1 MKDNREEFTTE
12 NEKIIPVN
20 ISKQMK
26 TAYIDY
32 AMSVIVSRALPDV
45 RDGFKPVHRRVL
57 YGMQELGLY
66 SNRGYKKS
74 ARIVGE
80 VMGKYHPHGDSS
92 VYGAMVR
99 LAQPWAMRYPLV
111 DGQGNFG
118 SIDGDSPAAMRYT
131 EARMKKMAEE
141 MLVDI
146 DKDTVD
152 MQLNFDDSLKEPTV
166 LPSKLPNLLINGTS
180 GIAVGMAT
188 NIAPH
193 NLTEVVNGCIAYI
206 DNRDITIK
214 ELMQYITAPDFP
226 TGGTIYGYD
235 GVIQA
240 FETGKGRIVVR
251 GDAKI
256 ETDSKDNE
264 MIVVTSIPYVV
275 NKSEMIRKT
284 ADLVN
289 DRKIEGIRDIRDES
303 DRNGIRIVY
312 EVKRDALA
320 SVVLN
325 LLYQNTE
332 LQSSFNVNTI
342 ALVNGRPLQLNLKE
356 MIEHFVNHRHEVIVR
371 RTQFELNQAEE
382 KAHILEGLV
391 IAIDN
396 IDEVISIIR
405 AASTPDIARENLI
418 ERFGFTDVQAKAI
431 LAMRLQRL
439 TGLEREKLKA
449 EYEDL
454 LVLIAKLK
462 EILADVNK
470 QLEIV
475 KDELIEVREKYGDE
489 RRTKIEYSSAD
500 FRIEDTIADEGMV
513 VTVSHMGYIKRTSLD
528 EYRLQNRGGKGSRG
542 SDFRDE
548 DYLEHLF
555 ISNTHGYLLIFT
567 ESGKC
572 HWLRTFEIPEGS
584 KNSKGRAIQNL
595 LNIDKDDKIKSI
607 LNISNPNDEKFES
620 SHFVVF
626 CTKNGT
632 IKRTSLE
639 AFSRPRSGGIR
650 AIVINEGDSL
660 LEAKLTNGKQ
670 EIILGIKSGKAI
682 RFNETTVREVG
693 RNAAGVK
700 GITLNKHKD
709 EVIGII
715 CVDPDDEDESILVVS
730 ENGYGKRSKLED
742 YRVTNRGGKG
752 VKTINITEKTGDLV
766 AIKDVKDGDEL
777 MIINKEG
784 IIIRIA
790 VEDIRIIGRVAQGV
804 KLIDMQEGDQIAA
817 VAKVPYAVINLDAEP
832 DEENNIYDNEEHA
845 EEAEADYENE
855 E

>member
-12 NEKIIPVN
+12 NEKIIPVS
-20 ISKQMK
+20 ISRQMK

-99 LAQPWAMRYPLV
+99 LAQPWSMRYPLV

-131 EARMKKMAEE
+131 EARMKKIAEE

-166 LPSKLPNLLINGTS
+166 LPSKLPNLLINGAS

-240 FETGKGRIVVR
+240 FETGRGRIVVR

-284 ADLVN
+284 AELVN

-332 LQSSFNVNTI
+332 LQSSFNVNNI
-342 ALVNGRPLQLNLKE
+342 ALVGGRPLQLNLKD

-371 RTQFELNQAEE
+371 RTQFELKEAED

-475 KDELIEVREKYGDE
+475 KNELIEVRDKYGDE

-500 FRIEDTIADEGMV
+500 FRIEDTIANEGEV

-572 HWLRTFEIPEGS
+572 HWLRTFEIPEGT

-632 IKRTSLE
+632 IKRTRLE

-832 DEENNIYDNEEHA
+832 DEENEIDDDEEHA
-845 EEAEADYENE
+845 EEAVDYENE

>member
-256 ETDSKDNE
+256 ETDGKDNE

-356 MIEHFVNHRHEVIVR
+356 MIEHFVNHRHDVIVR

-475 KDELIEVREKYGDE
+475 KNELIEVREKYGDE

-715 CVDPDDEDESILVVS
+715 CVDPNDEDESILVVS

-817 VAKVPYAVINLDAEP
+817 VAKVPYAVINLDAES
-832 DEENNIYDNEEHA
+832 DEENNIDDNEEHA
-845 EEAEADYENE
+845 EEAVDYENE